1 MHSRHTGTQKLTS
14 AGSETSQLDLSWGA
28 KMGPLAG
35 PNAGLVG
42 SRRVDPKVAQKGL
55 LEQH

>member
-14 AGSETSQLDLSWGA
+14 AGSETSQLDLSWDT
-28 KMGPLAG
+28 KMDPLAG
-35 PNAGLVG
+35 PDAGLVA